1 MLHETSLTMMQRLQ
15 QAAGNDYLFY
25 TTGRIQRDK
34 FDDLVSKFNLQYETG
49 ISRQS
54 KARRKRSR
62 MATSCLHALHT
73 QWLSQPDN
81 ENKVWFVLMATQGT
95 GRVHV
100 REQLQDLRQRDSRLT
115 TPNGRYELVHDG
127 VSWSWQMTKLY
138 YQKYRERI
146 HQIAALP
153 TPRRRQI
160 EMDGIVRDLAI
171 ERLQDQLYAEP
182 GFRLVRRQVGQL
194 VKYLRAEWKRLR
206 PAAGPQPR
214 QISYLPYIRFRPNK
228 RSRIAR

>member
-1 MLHETSLTMMQRLQ
+1 MLYDTSLTMMQRLQ

-34 FDDLVSKFNLQYETG
+34 FDDLVCKFNLQYETG

-54 KARRKRSR
+54 KARRKRSG
-62 MATSCLHALHT
+62 MATSCLHVLHT
-73 QWLSQPDN
+73 RWLPQSN
-81 ENKVWFVLMATQGT
+81 EEQQIWFVLMATKGT
-95 GRVHV
+95 GRIHV
-100 REQLQDLRQRDSRLT
+100 RERLQDLRQKDSRLT
-115 TPNGRYELVHDG
+115 TADDRYELVHDG
-127 VSWSWQMTKLY
+127 VSWSWKITKSHY
-138 YQKYRERI
+138 KKYRERI

-153 TPRRRQI
+153 APRRRQI

-206 PAAGPQPR
+206 PVAGPQPR
-214 QISYLPYIRFRPNK
+214 EISYLPYVRFRPNK
-228 RSRIAR
+228 QVGHD

>member
-1 MLHETSLTMMQRLQ
+1 MLHDTSLTMMQRLQ

-25 TTGRIQRDK
+25 TTGHTQRDK
-34 FDDLVSKFNLQYETG
+34 FDGLVHKFNLQYETG

-54 KARRKRSR
+54 KTRRKRSG

-73 QWLSQPDN
+73 HWLPHSN
-81 ENKVWFVLMATQGT
+81 EEKQIWFVLMATKGM
-95 GRVHV
+95 GRIHI
-100 REQLQDLRQRDSRLT
+100 REQLQDLRQRDYRLT
-115 TPNGRYELVHDG
+115 TPDGRYELVHDG
-127 VSWSWQMTKLY
+127 VSWSWQMTKPY
-138 YQKYRERI
+138 VQKYRERI

-182 GFRLVRRQVGQL
+182 GFRLIRRQVGQI

-206 PAAGPQPR
+206 PAAGPQLR
-214 QISYLPYIRFRPNK
+214 QISYLPYVRFRPNK
-228 RSRIAR
+228 QADHD